1 MSNVCTQ
8 ANMIYTYVNLYV
20 VSVTN
25 ININHKGLQRTAN
38 EYAGKRRIYIK
49 T

>member
-20 VSVTN
+20 VSVTPGN
-25 ININHKGLQRTAN
+25 TSVMDSRGQV
-38 EYAGKRRIYIK
+38 
-49 T
+49 